1 MRSMNNTYENAYKEV
16 FVILQELNEEEYN
29 KIPVD
34 VIETIKNKMN
44 KEYEVKI
51 DFDKNIKKQEL
62 LPKTRAILFNLYR
75 DYCASKIDKEKI
87 IKLQEKERMLK
98 ELQKKEKYGT
108 DVFEN
113 RKKKNK
119 KDTL

>member
-1 MRSMNNTYENAYKEV
+1 MNNTYENAYKEV

-29 KIPVD
+29 KIPVEI
-34 VIETIKNKMN
+34 IETIKNKMN

-51 DFDKNIKKQEL
+51 DFGKNIKEQEL
-62 LPKTRAILFNLYR
+62 LPKTKAILFNLYR
-75 DYCASKIDKEKI
+75 DYCASKTDKEKI

-108 DVFEN
+108 DLFEN
-113 RKKKNK
+113 NKKKN
-119 KDTL
+119 